1 MAVHVVKEAQR
12 CLQCKNP
19 RCKQGCPVSTEI
31 PEMIKLF
38 LEGKSKEAGRE
49 LFKNNPLSVV
59 CSLVCDHDAQC
70 EGNCVQGI
78 KGSPIHWSS
87 IENYISDAYLDRFAA
102 EEIEKNHIKTA
113 IIGSGPAGLTIAII
127 LALRG
132 YDVTIFESR
141 DKIGGVL
148 RYGIPEFR
156 LPKTI
161 LDRYMKKLDM
171 LGVKVRPNT
180 TIGGSI
186 NVDTLFRDGYK
197 SVFIGTGVWR
207 PHALGLK
214 GESLGNVHYAI
225 NYLVN
230 PDVYNLGETV
240 AIIGAGNAAMDV
252 ARTVMRHGAK
262 NVTVYVRR
270 NKCAASEREVE
281 YAIADGVE
289 FRYGMRIEEITE
301 EGPVFRHMEFDEE
314 NKPVATDKTELCRAD
329 STIIAVGQGPKDKI
343 VNTTKGIE
351 TNEKGLVNINE
362 EGETTREG
370 VFAAGDVTRGART
383 VVEAVKYS
391 KEVADAMDAYMQG
404 LDKA

>member
-12 CLQCKNP
+12 CLQCKKP
-19 RCKQGCPVSTEI
+19 RCKMGCPVATEI

-141 DKIGGVL
+141 DRIGGVL

-186 NVDTLFRDGYK
+186 NIDSLFRDGYK
-197 SVFIGTGVWR
+197 SIFIGTGVWR
-207 PHALGLK
+207 PHALNLK

-230 PDVYNLGETV
+230 PDVYRLGDTV

-252 ARTVMRHGAK
+252 ARTVVRHGAK

-301 EGPVFRHMEFDEE
+301 EGPVFRKVEFDENGE
-314 NKPVATDKTELCRAD
+314 AKVTDETELCKAD

-351 TNEKGLVNINE
+351 TNEKGLVSINE

-391 KEVADAMDAYMQG
+391 KEVADAMDAYMQSLG
-404 LDKA
+404 